1 MHEGEHY
8 SRWLLFK
15 WSMEGKYRN
24 AKFFIYDVCDL
35 IILISNKASRKLTIT
50 VVLSILILFLNALW
64 LDRLPEPF
72 HGADSLSDLCMN
84 FLQAIVASYV
94 FHIVVNVYPQYKKER
109 DFIRDK
115 MDGYIFDLS
124 ENVHYHFKGFG
135 EAFIFNFILSSAD
148 IRELEGELNF
158 NIDMLDHNEEF
169 NSFLKNTFLSTNSKV
184 DELNQYTW
192 ANVFIKFFD
201 EEDKIIDSLLE
212 FKECIPSR
220 INDHIYEIKSSI
232 PKACM
237 KRYIE
242 KTDSYESLSLFDIRY
257 DIFSHLE
264 NHIKLQS
271 LSGLYRMKL
280 I

>member
-1 MHEGEHY
+1 MNEDENY

-24 AKFFIYDVCDL
+24 AKFFIYDVCYL

-94 FHIVVNVYPQYKKER
+94 FHIVVNVYPQYIKER
-109 DFIRDK
+109 NFIRDK

-124 ENVHYHFKGFG
+124 DNVHYHFKEFG
-135 EAFIFNFILSSAD
+135 EAFIFNFILSDAD

-158 NIDMLDHNEEF
+158 NIDTLDHNEEF
-169 NSFLKNTFLSTNSKV
+169 NSFLKSTFLSTNSKF
-184 DELNQYTW
+184 DEPNQYTW
-192 ANVFIKFFD
+192 ADVFIKFFD
-201 EEDKIIDSLLE
+201 KEDEIIDSLLE

-220 INDHIYEIKSSI
+220 INDHIYEIKRSI

-242 KTDSYESLSLFDIRY
+242 KTDGHESLSLFDIRR